1 MLPNIPREQTQ
12 LVSLALLI
20 IGLVSMFGP
29 SPSPLY
35 GVGIIAFSCWVLA
48 MSESCLHSHVQLQMS
63 SALEDL
69 RKKQQAEIQD
79 LLYFLRD
86 SQITAQPFDS
96 MDGAK
101 RLCSKIGYPAMLVT
115 AHHQIIVANDYM
127 HKLLG
132 WNAGELNGTA
142 AYVINDPIV
151 MSTIGEI
158 MSRPE
163 NLSKRSMITKYVYKD
178 IQGKK
183 VFGQLDVHA
192 IEPEGALEG
201 FFVVFHPEKECMISR
216 EEIKKITGN

>member
-1 MLPNIPREQTQ
+1 
-12 LVSLALLI
+12 
-20 IGLVSMFGP
+20 
-29 SPSPLY
+29 
-35 GVGIIAFSCWVLA
+35 
-48 MSESCLHSHVQLQMS
+48 MS

-163 NLSKRSMITKYVYKD
+163 NISRKSMITKYVYKD
-178 IQGKK
+178 TQGKK
-183 VFGQLDVHA
+183 VYGQLDVHA
-192 IEPEGALEG
+192 IEPEGVLEG
-201 FFVVFHPEKECMISR
+201 FFAVFHPEDRCMISS
-216 EEIKKITGN
+216 EEIRRLTSN